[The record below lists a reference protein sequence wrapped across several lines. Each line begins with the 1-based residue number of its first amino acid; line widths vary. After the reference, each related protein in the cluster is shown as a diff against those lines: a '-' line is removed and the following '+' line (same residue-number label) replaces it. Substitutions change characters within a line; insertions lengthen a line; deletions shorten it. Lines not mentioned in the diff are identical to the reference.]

1 MGVCCTGKQRATYP
15 SRCFGTP
22 SIVSPWPRLTLNC
35 CPKELLQ
42 NITKSKASKLLD
54 AIWSPFVVWNN
65 NQALY
70 VMDSSRKLC
79 RVYETPRLST
89 TSVAWSVLSKR
100 FRRVATVEKEFELKA
115 SVIYLLSIQFK
126 YILRRGLKTLQAM
139 LILHSS
145 TEPGSNLTGNANAWR
160 EIGYLWGDFVVK
172 FDTHTHSVVIHFRT
186 KHLIFCLTLSASNFK
201 LVGHNCLFEIFWA
214 QNWTPPGVKKSF
226 AGAQTTTEI
235 KCL

>member
-15 SRCFGTP
+15 SCCFGTP

-35 CPKELLQ
+35 CPKEPLQ
-42 NITKSKASKLLD
+42 NITKSKAFKLLD

-100 FRRVATVEKEFELKA
+100 FRRVATVDKEFELKA

-145 TEPGSNLTGNANAWR
+145 TKPGSNWQETRMPDEKSDTCEVTLWSNSIPYTMCCYSLLYKAS
-160 EIGYLWGDFVVK
+160 YLL
-172 FDTHTHSVVIHFRT
+172 FDTKR
-186 KHLIFCLTLSASNFK
+186 FK
-201 LVGHNCLFEIFWA
+201 F
-214 QNWTPPGVKKSF
+214 
-226 AGAQTTTEI
+226 
-235 KCL
+235 